1 MSLYQVQ
8 NFINGKKVAGSGAE
22 MVTLN
27 PATNKVL
34 AKGKESTAADVDA
47 AVKAARAGFEI
58 WKNTPAAER
67 ARVLFK
73 AAQILRDRNDELA
86 LVETRDTGR
95 AIQETEI
102 VDVISGVECLEYF
115 AGVAGSLSGEHIDL
129 GGNFAYTRREA
140 VGVCGAIGAWN
151 YPIQIACW
159 KAAPALACGNAVVYK
174 PSEVTPL
181 SAIAVAE
188 ALQQAGLPDGVYNV
202 VQGARACGAALV
214 EHPGVDKI
222 SLTGS
227 AETGAKV
234 AAVAAGGMKVVTMEL
249 GGKSPMIVFE
259 DADLDNAVSG
269 AQMANFYSS
278 GQICSNGT
286 RVFVHESVADA
297 FIEKLIARSKNLV
310 LGDPEKPETQVG
322 PIVTKAQFDKIMS
335 YIETGKGEGAKCVLG
350 GHAVTENMPEGGLF
364 VAPTIFTG
372 CADDM
377 AIVREEI
384 FGPVM
389 SVLTFRDEAEVIKRA
404 NDTQYG
410 LAAGVF
416 TRDLSRGHRVVARLE
431 AGTCWINTY
440 NITPIEMPFGGV
452 KKSGVGRENGRA
464 AIEHYTRIKS
474 VYVETGDVEAPY

>member
-1 MSLYQVQ
+1 MSLYQIS
-8 NFINGKKVAGSGAE
+8 NFIDGKLQQGSGVA
-22 MVTLN
+22 MTTLN
-27 PATNKVL
+27 PATNTVL
-34 AKGKESTAADVDA
+34 ATGNESTAADVDA
-47 AVKAARAGFEI
+47 AVKAARKGLAI
-58 WKNTPAAER
+58 WKATPAAER
-67 ARVLFK
+67 ARVLFR

-86 LVETRDTGR
+86 LLETRDTGR

-102 VDVISGVECLEYF
+102 VDVVSAVECLEYF
-115 AGVAGSLSGEHIDL
+115 AGVAGSITGEHIDL
-129 GGNFAYTRREA
+129 AGNFAYTRREP
-140 VGVCGAIGAWN
+140 VGVCAAIGAWN

-181 SAIAVAE
+181 SAIAVAQ
-188 ALQQAGLPDGVYNV
+188 ALQEAGLPDGVYNV
-202 VQGARACGAALV
+202 VQGARECGASLV
-214 EHPGVDKI
+214 EHPGVDKV

-234 AAVAAGGMKVVTMEL
+234 ASVAAAGMKAVTMEL

-286 RVFVHESVADA
+286 RVFVHESVKDA
-297 FIEKLIARSKNLV
+297 FLAKLVERSKNLV
-310 LGDPEKPETQVG
+310 LGDPENPATQVG
-322 PIVTKAQFDKIMS
+322 PIVTKGQFDKIMS
-335 YIETGKGEGAKCVLG
+335 YIEIGKKEGANLVLG
-350 GHAVTENMPEGGLF
+350 GDAVRDGMPEGGLY
-364 VAPTIFTG
+364 VAPTIFAD
-372 CADDM
+372 CRDDM
-377 AIVREEI
+377 TIVREEI

-389 SVLTFRDEAEVIKRA
+389 SVLTFKTEEEAILRA
-404 NDTQYG
+404 NETEYG

-416 TRDLSRGHRVVARLE
+416 TRDLSRGHRVVAQLE

-452 KKSGVGRENGRA
+452 KKSGVGRENSRA
-464 AIEHYTRIKS
+464 AIEHYTRVKS
-474 VYVETGDVEAPY
+474 VYVETGDVPPPY

>member
-1 MSLYQVQ
+1 MTLYQIR
-8 NFINGKKVAGSGAE
+8 NFIDGKLQSGNGVA
-22 MVTLN
+22 MTTLN
-27 PATNKVL
+27 PANNEIL
-34 AKGKESTAADVDA
+34 ASGFESTAGDVDA
-47 AVKAARAGFEI
+47 AVKAARKGLAV
-58 WKNTPAAER
+58 WKATPAAER

-102 VDVISGVECLEYF
+102 VDVVSGVECLEYF
-115 AGVAGSLSGEHIDL
+115 AGVAGSITGEHIDL
-129 GGNFAYTRREA
+129 AGNFAYTRREP
-140 VGVCGAIGAWN
+140 VGVCAAIGAWN

-181 SAIAVAE
+181 SAIAVAQ
-188 ALQQAGLPDGVYNV
+188 ALQEAGLPDGVYNV
-202 VQGARACGAALV
+202 VQGARKCGAALV
-214 EHPGVDKI
+214 EHPGVDKV

-227 AETGAKV
+227 AQTGAKV
-234 AAVAAGGMKVVTMEL
+234 ASVAAGGMKAVTMEL

-286 RVFVHESVADA
+286 RVFVHESVKDA
-297 FIEKLIARSKNLV
+297 FLEKLVARSKNLV
-310 LGDPEKPETQVG
+310 LGDPEKPDTQVG
-322 PIVTKAQFDKIMS
+322 PIVSKAQFDKIMS
-335 YIETGKGEGAKCVLG
+335 YIAIGKKEGAQVVLG
-350 GHAVTENMPEGGLF
+350 GDAVTENMPKGGF
-364 VAPTIFTG
+364 YVAPTIFADCT
-372 CADDM
+372 DDM
-377 AIVREEI
+377 TIVREEI

-389 SVLTFRDEAEVIKRA
+389 SVLTFKTEEEAIRRA
-404 NDTQYG
+404 NDTEYG

-416 TRDLSRGHRVVARLE
+416 TRDLSRGHRVVAQLE

-452 KKSGVGRENGRA
+452 KKSGVGRENSRA
-464 AIEHYTRIKS
+464 AIDHYTRVKS

>member
-1 MSLYQVQ
+1 MSLYQIS
-8 NFINGKKVAGSGAE
+8 NFIDGKLQKGSGAE

-34 AKGKESTAADVDA
+34 ASGNESTASDVDA
-47 AVKAARAGFEI
+47 AVKAARKGLAL
-58 WKNTPAAER
+58 WKATPAAER
-67 ARVLFK
+67 ARVLFR
-73 AAQILRDRNDELA
+73 AAQILRERNDELA
-86 LVETRDTGR
+86 LLETRDTGR

-102 VDVISGVECLEYF
+102 VDVVSAVECLEYF
-115 AGVAGSLSGEHIDL
+115 AGVAGNISGEHIDL
-129 GGNFAYTRREA
+129 AGNFAYTRREP
-140 VGVCGAIGAWN
+140 VGVCAAIGAWN
-151 YPIQIACW
+151 YPIQIASW

-181 SAIAVAE
+181 SAIAVAQ
-188 ALQQAGLPDGVYNV
+188 ALQEAGLPDGVYNV
-202 VQGARACGAALV
+202 VQGARECGASLV
-214 EHPGVDKI
+214 EHPGVDKV

-234 AAVAAGGMKVVTMEL
+234 ASVAAGGMKAVTMEL

-259 DADLDNAVSG
+259 DADLENAVSG

-286 RVFVHESVADA
+286 RVFVHESVKDA
-297 FIEKLIARSKNLV
+297 FLAKLVERSKDLV

-322 PIVTKAQFDKIMS
+322 PIVTKAQFDKVMS
-335 YIETGKGEGAKCVLG
+335 YIELGKKEGATVVLG
-350 GHAVTENMPEGGLF
+350 GHAVTEGMPEGGLF
-364 VAPTIFTG
+364 VAPTVFAD
-372 CADDM
+372 CSDDM
-377 AIVREEI
+377 TIVREEI

-389 SVLTFRDEAEVIKRA
+389 SVLTFKTEEEAIRRA
-404 NDTQYG
+404 NATEYG

-416 TRDLSRGHRVVARLE
+416 TRDLSRGHRVVAELE

-452 KKSGVGRENGRA
+452 KKSGVGRENSRA
-464 AIEHYTRIKS
+464 AIEHYTRVKS
-474 VYVETGDVEAPY
+474 VYVETGDVPPPY

>member
-1 MSLYQVQ
+1 MSLYEIQ
-8 NFINGKKVAGSGAE
+8 NFIDGKKQPGTGAK
-22 MVTLN
+22 MTTLN

-34 AKGKESTAADVDA
+34 AEGFESSAADVDA
-47 AVKAARAGFEI
+47 AVASARKGLAI
-58 WKNTPAAER
+58 WKATPAAQR

-73 AAQILRDRNDELA
+73 AAEILRARNNELA
-86 LVETRDTGR
+86 MVETRDTGR

-115 AGVAGSLSGEHIDL
+115 AGVAGSLAGEHIDL
-129 GGNFAYTRREA
+129 AGNFAYTRREP

-188 ALQQAGLPDGVYNV
+188 ALQEAGLPDGVYNV
-202 VQGARACGAALV
+202 VQGARECGATLV
-214 EHPGVDKI
+214 EHPGIDKI

-234 AAVAAGGMKVVTMEL
+234 AGVAAGGMKAVTMEL

-297 FIEKLIARSKNLV
+297 FIEKLIARSKDLV
-310 LGDPEKPETQVG
+310 LGDPENPKTQVG
-322 PIVTKAQFDKIMS
+322 PIVTKGQFDKVMS
-335 YIETGKGEGAKCVLG
+335 YIEIGKKEGAKCVLG
-350 GHAVTENMPEGGLF
+350 GHAVTEGMPGGGLF
-364 VAPTIFTG
+364 VAPTIFAG
-372 CADDM
+372 CTDDM
-377 AIVREEI
+377 RIVREEI

-389 SVLTFRDEAEVIKRA
+389 SVLTFKDEDEAIRRA
-404 NDTQYG
+404 NATEYG

-416 TRDLSRGHRVVARLE
+416 TRDLSRGHRVVAQLE